1 MEVIMKTTS
10 KTLLAATAIVLGA
23 AFVIPAFA
31 QGPGYGMRSGM
42 GYGPDN
48 CPRFSDT
55 TKGSAMPYKGMGY
68 GRGRMGGGPGGG
80 LGGGMGWMMRG
91 DLNLTAEKVKDIFE
105 GRIAMHGNDNVK
117 VGEVKA
123 ADDGNFTVTIVTK
136 DGSLV
141 QTMTVNK
148 DTGRPTPVR

>member
-1 MEVIMKTTS
+1 MKTTT
-10 KTLLAATAIVLGA
+10 KTILAASALVLGA

-31 QGPGYGMRSGM
+31 QGPGYGMGFGPGSGM
-42 GYGPDN
+42 GN

-55 TKGSAMPYKGMGY
+55 TNDSSMPYRGMGY
-68 GRGRMGGGPGGG
+68 GMGRGYGMGGP
-80 LGGGMGWMMRG
+80 GWMMRG
-91 DLNLTAEKVKDIFE
+91 DLNLTVEKVKAIFE
-105 GRIAMHGNDNVK
+105 GRLAMHGNDNIK
-117 VGEVKA
+117 VGDVNA

-141 QTMTVNK
+141 QTLKVDK